1 MKKPWTLRKRVFLSS
16 VAIMGIVTFLLSV
29 FNVMEIYLTERNT
42 TAFET
47 YMNLS
52 TFFDSLS
59 EAGGCLEEYLYTE
72 NEDSLTDYDEAIQTA
87 EQSIENLDPD
97 FLKDQMWHFQLL
109 ENMLYSYED
118 LGAELIADP
127 LDDAMYAKT
136 VNAQDLIQATSGE
149 YYQRL
154 TNRVEHHVE
163 QLQLVN
169 RAIVIGSLAVIAI
182 LLFWII
188 YVAFIML
195 RSFIRPLYE
204 VLDNIEKI
212 NEGTYDFGA
221 VAANGIE
228 MQTLCQTLQTMA
240 DTVHQRIQETKEKA
254 HLKQLLLEKE
264 NESLHKDELLAR
276 SEFKMLQNQINPH
289 FLFNTLNMIHRL
301 CACGESD
308 KAAETVLKTSQLL
321 RYSLDNQNQYSSIRK
336 ELAAIRSYI
345 DIQKLRFGER
355 IRFLILNDHAEDCLD
370 MAFPGMILQPL
381 VENAVKHGLKNVTRD
396 GEVEIY
402 LGADAQRL
410 TISVSDNGEG
420 MPKEEAEALLQRC
433 SRAEESAQLGLFN
446 VVQRLKMFFK
456 ERADIQIES
465 DRDCGFSF
473 AVIISLQDEHEG
485 GEGYDQDIDRRG

>member
-1 MKKPWTLRKRVFLSS
+1 MSCW
-16 VAIMGIVTFLLSV
+16 
-29 FNVMEIYLTERNT
+29 
-42 TAFET
+42 
-47 YMNLS
+47 
-52 TFFDSLS
+52 
-59 EAGGCLEEYLYTE
+59 
-72 NEDSLTDYDEAIQTA
+72 
-87 EQSIENLDPD
+87 
-97 FLKDQMWHFQLL
+97 
-109 ENMLYSYED
+109 
-118 LGAELIADP
+118 
-127 LDDAMYAKT
+127 
-136 VNAQDLIQATSGE
+136 
-149 YYQRL
+149 
-154 TNRVEHHVE
+154 
-163 QLQLVN
+163 
-169 RAIVIGSLAVIAI
+169 
-182 LLFWII
+182 
-188 YVAFIML
+188 
-195 RSFIRPLYE
+195 
-204 VLDNIEKI
+204 
-212 NEGTYDFGA
+212 
-221 VAANGIE
+221 
-228 MQTLCQTLQTMA
+228 
-240 DTVHQRIQETKEKA
+240 
-254 HLKQLLLEKE
+254 
-264 NESLHKDELLAR
+264 AR

-355 IRFLILNDHAEDCLD
+355 IRFLILNDHAEGCLD
-370 MAFPGMILQPL
+370 LAFPGMILQPL

-485 GEGYDQDIDRRG
+485 GEGHDQDIDRRG

>member
-16 VAIMGIVTFLLSV
+16 VAITGIVTLLLGL
-29 FNVMEIYLTERNT
+29 FNVMELYVTDRNT

-52 TFFDSLS
+52 TFFDSID
-59 EAGGCLEEYLYTE
+59 EAGGYLEEYLYTE
-72 NEDSLTDYDEAIQTA
+72 NDDSLNDYDAAIQTA
-87 EQSIENLDPD
+87 EQSISGFDPN
-97 FLKDQMWHFQLL
+97 FLEDQMWRFQLL
-109 ENMLYSYED
+109 SNMLSSYED
-118 LGAELIADP
+118 LCAELIADP
-127 LDDAMYAKT
+127 LNDDLYTQT
-136 VNAQDLIQATSGE
+136 VNAQDLIQSTSGD

-154 TNRVEHHVE
+154 TNRMEHHVE
-163 QLQLVN
+163 QLQSVN
-169 RAIVIGSLAVIAI
+169 QAIVVGSLVVIAI

-204 VLDNIEKI
+204 VLDNIERI
-212 NEGTYDFGA
+212 NEGTYDFNA

-228 MQTLCQTLQTMA
+228 MQTLCESLEAMA
-240 DTVHQRIQETKEKA
+240 DTVHKEIQETKEKA
-254 HLKQLLLEKE
+254 QLKQLLLEKE

-276 SEFKMLQNQINPH
+276 SEFRMLQNQVNPH

-301 CACGESD
+301 CVCEENE

-336 ELAAIRSYI
+336 ELEAIRSYI

-355 IRFLILNDHAEDCLD
+355 IRFLILNEHVDACLD
-370 MAFPGMILQPL
+370 MSFPGMILQPL
-381 VENAVKHGLKNVTRD
+381 VENAVRHGLKNVTHD

-402 LGADAQRL
+402 LGADEESL

-420 MPKEEAEALLQRC
+420 MPKEDAEALLQRC
-433 SRAEESAQLGLFN
+433 AKAEESTQLGLFN

-456 ERADIQIES
+456 DRADIRIDS
-465 DRDCGFSF
+465 DKDCGFSF
-473 AVIISLQDEHEG
+473 AVVIALEG
-485 GEGYDQDIDRRG
+485 GGQDDTCADRGR